1 MAQIEGEHQA
11 RFDFGDGKIR
21 KLKGRHR
28 YIADAVRKSGKS
40 MAELLGDQWAGWPFL
55 LVALLRESWDAERG
69 QKQVLTV
76 DVASD
81 LMDLYIK
88 THQAP
93 GEQPMQDIGR
103 MLIDALKPYIA
114 VEQTKTDDEESEAP
128 NAEIQAVPGPSAG

>member
-1 MAQIEGEHQA
+1 MQIEGEHVA
-11 RFDFGDGKIR
+11 RFDFGDGKVR

-28 YIADAVRKSGKS
+28 FIADAVRKSGKS
-40 MAELLGDQWAGWPFL
+40 MADLIGDQWAGWPFL
-55 LVALLRESWDAERG
+55 LVALMRESWEAEKG
-69 QKQVLTV
+69 QRQVLTV

-103 MLIDALKPYIA
+103 MLIDAMKPYLAI
-114 VEQTKTDDEESEAP
+114 EQTKTDDEEGEAP
-128 NAEIQAVPGPSAG
+128 NAATQDAPGPSAG